1 MSITYVKD
9 DILQSTADLIVIP
22 VNCVG
27 VMGAGLAL
35 KYSKLPFVNIRPYRE
50 ACLANALLPGR
61 CYLAG
66 RRFAYATTKLHW
78 KDPSKEEWVE
88 SILDDLVAIALLGNH
103 ITIDIPALGCGCGGL
118 SWGWFKSAAR
128 DRLKP
133 LNGPTFDIHIYEPL

>member
-1 MSITYVKD
+1 MSITYVKG

-35 KYSKLPFVNIRPYRE
+35 SYSKHPFVNIRPYRE
-50 ACLANALLPGR
+50 ACLANALKPGR

-78 KDPSKEEWVE
+78 KNPSKEEWVE
-88 SILDDLVAIALLGNH
+88 GALSDLVSIALLGDLK
-103 ITIDIPALGCGCGGL
+103 TIDIPALGCGCGGL
-118 SWGWFKSAAR
+118 SWEWFKATAEAW
-128 DRLKP
+128 LKP
-133 LNGPTFDIHIYEPL
+133 LSVKEFDISIYEPK